1 MFDINKIQYNGYRMS
16 MNFFR
21 RFDALS
27 INNMYVDDIK
37 KYERAME
44 IEETLFSLKFDASQ
58 E

>member
-1 MFDINKIQYNGYRMS
+1 MS

-21 RFDALS
+21 RFDTLS

>member
-1 MFDINKIQYNGYRMS
+1 MS

-21 RFDALS
+21 CFDALS

-37 KYERAME
+37 KYEKAME

>member
-1 MFDINKIQYNGYRMS
+1 MS

-37 KYERAME
+37 KYEKAME